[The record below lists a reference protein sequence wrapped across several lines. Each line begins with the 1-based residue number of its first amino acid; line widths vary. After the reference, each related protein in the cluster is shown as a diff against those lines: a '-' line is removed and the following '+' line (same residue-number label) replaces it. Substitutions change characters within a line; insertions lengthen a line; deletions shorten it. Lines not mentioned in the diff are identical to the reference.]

1 MNSDRLNRWLTLGA
15 NVGVFI
21 GIMLILFELNQNADL
36 MRAQIAQ
43 VRGDN
48 QIASQEARM
57 HSDYWPQITAKL
69 SLEGKTGYADLN
81 VLNAVE
87 RERVKYFYL
96 REINDVRTQYYLL
109 QEGYLPQIVWDT
121 SSRGQI
127 MRIMPLAA
135 ALGRPCN
142 RDIEF
147 RAELNRVAAEEGLP
161 QCTGD
166 GTWD

>member
-1 MNSDRLNRWLTLGA
+1 MDSGRLNSWLTLGA
-15 NVGVFI
+15 NIGVLI
-21 GIMLILFELNQNADL
+21 GIILILIELNQNADL

-48 QIASQEARM
+48 QIASQEARI

-69 SLEGKTGYADLN
+69 SIEGDSRYSDLS
-81 VLNAVE
+81 VLDEIEV
-87 RERVKYFYL
+87 ERVKYFYL

-121 SSRGQI
+121 STRGQI
-127 MRIMPLAA
+127 ARIMPLAA
-135 ALGRPCN
+135 ALGRRCN
-142 RDIEF
+142 RDLEF
-147 RAELNRVAAEEGLP
+147 QAELNRVAREEGLP

-166 GTWD
+166 GDWE